1 MRKEKEI
8 TLVNIRPVKFKDIAG
23 AGLTLNVGYLI
34 GPFIPFNKLKNWRF
48 K

>member
-1 MRKEKEI
+1 MK
-8 TLVNIRPVKFKDIAG
+8 VNKPKDLFKIRPVKDKDIVG
-23 AGLTLNVGYLI
+23 AGLTLSVGYLV